1 MRSQAFFH
9 GFRTLSI
16 AAFCIAFSSVCS
28 ESSRP
33 LLAAAPENQE
43 QAAEIGKTIE
53 QLKSGRFNERETASR
68 KLAEFGRAAI
78 APLTEAAMGNQR
90 EVTMRAINILKRYLE
105 SNDQETRQAARA
117 ALETIA
123 TGTQASAARQAQ
135 QILNPPAPPEA
146 EAPPAG
152 RIRVLGGPIQIRVQA
167 GVAGNQRI
175 RIKQVNGVKEI
186 EAVENGLK
194 VTIKEGP
201 GIGIKLEVTEKK
213 DGKETTKKYEAKD
226 ADELSKKHPEAHKLY
241 KKYTKQP
248 KFNIQLPN
256 LQQAV
261 PLIPGQNQL
270 PPIPGFRLPPG
281 LIPQQAKQSLGKAH
295 KELDKSIKQLEEA
308 TRQLKIETKDAE
320 KLQNIIKQLKSSRKE
335 LDQAQSQ
342 LGNTPNNR

>member
-1 MRSQAFFH
+1 MRSLAYSP
-9 GFRTLSI
+9 GFRTLYL
-16 AAFCIAFSSVCS
+16 AALCIASSAICS
-28 ESSRP
+28 ESLPP
-33 LLAAAPENQE
+33 LMAAAPENQQ
-43 QAAEIGKTIE
+43 QAAEISKTVE

-78 APLTEAAMGNQR
+78 APLTEAAMGSQR
-90 EVTMRAINILKRYLE
+90 EVTMRAINILKKYLE
-105 SNDQETRQAARA
+105 SNDQETRKAARA

-135 QILNPPAPPEA
+135 QVLNPPAPPEP

-152 RIRVLGGPIQIRVQA
+152 RIRVFGGPIQIRVQA

-186 EAVENGLK
+186 EAVENDRK

-226 ADELSKKHPEAHKLY
+226 ADELSKKHPEAYKLY

-248 KFNIQLPN
+248 NFKIQLPN

-295 KELDKSIKQLEEA
+295 KELDKSIKELEEA
-308 TRQLKIETKDAE
+308 TRKLKIDTKDAE
-320 KLQNIIKQLKSSRKE
+320 KLQGIIKQLKSSRKE

-342 LGNTPNNR
+342 LGGPQKNR